1 MKIGLQTWGTAGDV
15 RPFIALAGGLSAAG
29 HKVTLAY
36 TDVDNKDYE
45 EWARRGQFEIERV
58 GWVDPGHGDL
68 RSRIVGTINPLRQW
82 ELVMRSCLDPLDD
95 EIYQASTRLCADND
109 AVVGHGLVHHL
120 QVAAEKSGTP
130 YVAVMLQTNSA
141 ESRFVP
147 PATVPDLGPW
157 MNVLSWKLGHFM
169 VDRVLKGR
177 FNRLR
182 RKAGLPLLSHA
193 LDGPVPRYPHLHAY
207 SPTLRSAPRD
217 WSPLHQVCGFF
228 NVPVQREAWD
238 LPDELSAF
246 LRDGDAPVF
255 LGFGSGNGVEPAF
268 GTIAET
274 ARLLID
280 AALKAGCR
288 AIVQAPW
295 SKLQDLPKH
304 SDIYPLE
311 QGPHSVLF
319 PHCSLVVHHGGAGTT
334 HTAVRAGC
342 PSIVVIHWLDQTVW
356 ARRLHELGVA
366 PRPVSRRH
374 LTATKLARAIRA
386 VQADPGL
393 RRRAGELAVAMREE
407 DGVKAAVAAIE
418 AWLGQPRPS
427 ARAQS
432 SPQDAAEGR
441 DLAVRSAVGH

>member
-29 HKVTLAY
+29 HEVTLAY
-36 TDVDNKDYE
+36 TDVDNKDYAD
-45 EWARRGQFEIERV
+45 WAQRGGFRIERV
-58 GWVDPGHGDL
+58 GWVDPGAGDL
-68 RSRIVGTINPLRQW
+68 RSQILATINPLRQW

-120 QVAAEKSGTP
+120 QVAAEKCGVP
-130 YVAVMLQTNSA
+130 YVKVMLQMNSA

-157 MNVLSWKLGHFM
+157 VNVLSWELGHFM
-169 VDRVLKGR
+169 VDRVLKER

-182 RKAGLPLLSHA
+182 RKEGLPLLSHA
-193 LDGPVPRYPHLHAY
+193 LDGQVPRHPHLHAY

-217 WSPLHQVCGFF
+217 WSPLHQVCGFL

-238 LPDELSAF
+238 LPEGLSAF
-246 LRDGDAPVF
+246 LRTGEAPVF
-255 LGFGSGNGVEPAF
+255 LGFGSANDVDPSF

-274 ARLLID
+274 ARLLSD
-280 AALKAGCR
+280 AALQAGCR

-295 SKLQDLPKH
+295 SKIEGFPRH
-304 SDIYPLE
+304 PDIYPLE

-334 HTAVRAGC
+334 HTAVQAGC

-356 ARRLHELGVA
+356 ARRLHQLGAA
-366 PRPVSRRH
+366 PRPLSRRN
-374 LTATKLARAIRA
+374 LTARRLARAIRGA
-386 VQADPGL
+386 RANPKL
-393 RRRAGELAVAMREE
+393 RRRARALAAGMRKE

-418 AWLGQPRPS
+418 SWLGQPRPS
-427 ARAQS
+427 VHLPPAS
-432 SPQDAAEGR
+432 AALKDR
-441 DLAVRSAVGH
+441 DLPVRTAVGH